1 MSRTGMISYCIYAVV
16 MRKYE
21 RDMKMKRK
29 VKFRSAGVLALICAA
44 AVVLCAC
51 AGDGRQQDSSSA
63 ADSND
68 TFRAAGTADTII
80 VGSDYY
86 PPYNYTDTDGTPT
99 GIDVDIAR
107 EAFKRMGF
115 DVKFIT
121 IDWEQK
127 KELLADGDIDCIW
140 GCFSMDGRENE
151 YKWAGPYMLS
161 RQMVAVRSDSDIYTL
176 EDLSGKT
183 VAVQTTTKPEEILLS
198 HSDSRIPQ
206 VGELFSVQNRRLI
219 YPMLSKG
226 YVDAVAAHETS
237 IIQYMKDFDVEYRI
251 LDESLLDVGIGVAF
265 DLNDERGIAEE
276 LSETFKQMR
285 KDGTAEKIVG
295 KYLDN
300 AAKYL
305 EVDDDK

>member
-1 MSRTGMISYCIYAVV
+1 MISYCIYAAV

-21 RDMKMKRK
+21 RDMKMKMKRT

-51 AGDGRQQDSSSA
+51 AGGGGQQGSSSA
-63 ADSND
+63 SESHD
-68 TFRAAGTADTII
+68 TVRAAGTADTII

-115 DVKFIT
+115 KVRFIT

-285 KDGTAEKIVG
+285 EDGTAEKIVG
-295 KYLDN
+295 KYLDD